1 MRSPVPAL
9 FGAVA
14 FASAALSSAQTP
26 TKPPA
31 PATPPPSHHHA
42 EVAERGDHVMG
53 FDHTKTTHHFTL
65 TETGGVIAVSAN
77 DASDTESR
85 DAIRRHLRHE
95 AEMLGE
101 GNFHDPMTIHD
112 RVPPGVPVL
121 KRDHA
126 KIRWTYADTER
137 GGEIVI
143 TAPNAEDRKAVHEF
157 LRFQIEDHGTG
168 DPLEVS
174 KKP

>member
-1 MRSPVPAL
+1 MRSVLASL
-9 FGAVA
+9 FAAGAA
-14 FASAALSSAQTP
+14 AALAARTP

-31 PATPPPSHHHA
+31 SATPAPSHHHEA
-42 EVAERGDHVMG
+42 VAERGDHVMG
-53 FDHTKTTHHFTL
+53 FDHAKTTHHFTL

-77 DASDTESR
+77 DPSDTGSR
-85 DAIRRHLRHE
+85 DAIRRHLQHE
-95 AEMLGE
+95 AKMLSE

-126 KIRWTYADTER
+126 KIRWAYADTEH

-143 TAPNAEDRKAVHEF
+143 TTPSAEDRQALHEF

-168 DPLEVS
+168 DSPDVT